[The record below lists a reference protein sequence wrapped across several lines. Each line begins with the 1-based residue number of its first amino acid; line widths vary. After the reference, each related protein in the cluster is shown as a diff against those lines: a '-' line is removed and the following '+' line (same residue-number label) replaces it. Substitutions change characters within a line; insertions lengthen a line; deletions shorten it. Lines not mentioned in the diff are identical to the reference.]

1 MDTTK
6 ISETAQGTLKRLLE
20 QKIQLENQIQ
30 SYIQGIKDSM
40 NLKGENWV
48 VNLQDM
54 VFTQQSVNG
63 DKPDVVGAAAGG
75 SSRESDK

>member
-6 ISETAQGTLKRLLE
+6 ISESAQETLKRLLE
-20 QKIQLENQIQ
+20 QKIQLDNQIQ

-40 NLKGENWV
+40 NLKGDNWV

-63 DKPDVVGAAAGG
+63 DKPNVVGATAGHSTG
-75 SSRESDK
+75 E

>member
-1 MDTTK
+1 MDTTQ
-6 ISETAQGTLKRLLE
+6 ISEAAQETLRRLLE

-40 NLKGENWV
+40 NLKGDNWV

-63 DKPDVVGAAAGG
+63 DKPDVVGATASNTQRG
-75 SSRESDK
+75 

>member
-1 MDTTK
+1 MDTPQ
-6 ISETAQGTLKRLLE
+6 ISEAAQETLRRLLE

-40 NLKGENWV
+40 NLKGDNWV

-63 DKPDVVGAAAGG
+63 DKPDVVGTATGHTT
-75 SSRESDK
+75 RE